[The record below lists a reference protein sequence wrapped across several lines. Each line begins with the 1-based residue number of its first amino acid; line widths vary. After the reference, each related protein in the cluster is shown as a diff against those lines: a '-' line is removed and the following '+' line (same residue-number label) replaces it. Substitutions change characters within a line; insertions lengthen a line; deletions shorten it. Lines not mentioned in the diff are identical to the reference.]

1 MFRGVLVVPLV
12 CVVWFSCDCGLL
24 FGGLL
29 CCFVLG
35 VFGLGFVCCLVNWL
49 MVLFCG
55 KPFVL
60 VCGCVFGLLVLCS
73 GWFVWLLGYAV
84 WC

>member
-1 MFRGVLVVPLV
+1 MFRGALVVPLV

-35 VFGLGFVCCLVNWL
+35 VFGLGVCLLFGKLVWWYCCGFWWFGFALRCGLWFVCYRL
-49 MVLFCG
+49 
-55 KPFVL
+55 
-60 VCGCVFGLLVLCS
+60 
-73 GWFVWLLGYAV
+73 AV
-84 WC
+84 VVYC